1 MSYHCQNAKTVSIS
15 LNLAWVIVHDT
26 LFEHG
31 TALQCFAKPF
41 IAELRLQGMHLQPQ
55 QLQMMLSLAVVRG
68 ILKQRM
74 CALNRWDLG
83 LARFNWACFASTFKG
98 TGSYHKL
105 HRLLCYDHQD
115 RICHQSQ
122 CSPEIQS
129 KCAEQCSSF
138 TCFLVCGLC
147 LAGWWIYRSLQKPT
161 RLPNPTLFEHVV
173 TCGKRRDKEFCSS
186 QCSVLNVPL
195 SQSLSQLLLVENDS
209 MGLHRREYPLL
220 CSLLKRTKR
229 ICCGGF
235 CSREKASPAVQWY
248 LQLTSVVSH
257 E

>member
-1 MSYHCQNAKTVSIS
+1 MPPEPVFTGNPIQMCRTV
-15 LNLAWVIVHDT
+15 LL
-26 LFEHG
+26 L
-31 TALQCFAKPF
+31 
-41 IAELRLQGMHLQPQ
+41 HL
-55 QLQMMLSLAVVRG
+55 L
-68 ILKQRM
+68 
-74 CALNRWDLG
+74 LG
-83 LARFNWACFASTFKG
+83 LRPLPRRMVN
-98 TGSYHKL
+98 
-105 HRLLCYDHQD
+105 
-115 RICHQSQ
+115 
-122 CSPEIQS
+122 
-129 KCAEQCSSF
+129 
-138 TCFLVCGLC
+138 
-147 LAGWWIYRSLQKPT
+147 IYRSLQKPT